1 MPQFEEDDEMGSGG
15 VQENIAATN
24 PLDND
29 LELKKK
35 IVLYYHE
42 LVSFLYFMF
51 TSFCDLVLSIVV
63 AVVCFAAADKL

>member
-1 MPQFEEDDEMGSGG
+1 MPQFEEDDQMGSGG
-15 VQENIAATN
+15 VQENITATN

-42 LVSFLYFMF
+42 LVSFY
-51 TSFCDLVLSIVV
+51 TSFYIVL
-63 AVVCFAAADKL
+63 

>member
-1 MPQFEEDDEMGSGG
+1 LPEFEEVDEMGSGG
-15 VQENIAATN
+15 VQENIAATS

-42 LVSFLYFMF
+42 LVSFY
-51 TSFCDLVLSIVV
+51 T
-63 AVVCFAAADKL
+63 

>member
-1 MPQFEEDDEMGSGG
+1 LPQFEEDDEMGSGG

-42 LVSFLYFMF
+42 LVSFY
-51 TSFCDLVLSIVV
+51 TSFLHRFVI
-63 AVVCFAAADKL
+63 